1 MIRLSNGSKQ
11 GDKSARHSKFIRNV
25 AGRIFHR
32 GFAAHENPLQLLRS
46 SRVVPPPS
54 WLHQG
59 VFVWTAWPHR
69 GAFTSFPKK
78 LTNARQLPRRGN
90 EHACNWRSRY
100 SARLQV
106 VPHFSSG
113 IVERAKCECAWKS
126 SHARKG
132 NTRQGERKMRDP
144 RVAFSCIHGVIFM
157 HTHVFLALLS
167 LRDYTRSLY
176 SADQLSG
183 APNISFRK
191 ISVQKTIWNLEFSEH
206 LL

>member
-113 IVERAKCECAWKS
+113 IVERAKCERAWKS
-126 SHARKG
+126 PHARKR
-132 NTRQGERKMRDP
+132 NTRREETCAGLLTNTQSNMVLRSKLSKSHLGTFAF
-144 RVAFSCIHGVIFM
+144 RVK
-157 HTHVFLALLS
+157 LLQ
-167 LRDYTRSLY
+167 RY
-176 SADQLSG
+176 
-183 APNISFRK
+183 
-191 ISVQKTIWNLEFSEH
+191 KTKAYFWS
-206 LL
+206 